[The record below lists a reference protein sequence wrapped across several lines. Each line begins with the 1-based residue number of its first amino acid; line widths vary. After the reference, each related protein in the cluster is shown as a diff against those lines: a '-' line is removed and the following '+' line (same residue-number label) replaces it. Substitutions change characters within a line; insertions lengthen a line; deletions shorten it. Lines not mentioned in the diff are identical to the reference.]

1 MENATTA
8 ELSEIVQALPEDQQ
22 LLLLK
27 ALRVLEEEK
36 RVEEARPTRPSACET
51 LKVQKVNSAVHSGG
65 SHLCF
70 TLRDRPAIV
79 ESTENISYHGHI
91 KAEAPACYVS
101 FPGKYAA
108 GWDAL
113 IKEQH
118 DLSVACVFLCTP
130 EDGLGQHSPSGDGRC
145 YCHQIYGERDYKT
158 FGYLRILPANCSEEE
173 ETRQRTKARATGMV
187 VLREGA
193 NREERE
199 AAELEAHRAWEQSGR
214 TASWGCQW
222 FHVWKEKVLAAV
234 ALKQRLK
241 VVFFPGQVGEGREA
255 FDDLPFA
262 DLWNGVGCGG
272 SQKCEIAYLD
282 LMKKGPEGHAWDYDL
297 VDVGHFLKTEFQVG
311 AKVDAL
317 DGKEWCRGTLVT
329 VPSAIPKDPKETT
342 WTVRKPS
349 GKTFAT
355 NRVRHADL
363 IRRML
368 TELGEEEFL
377 QLVKATIPEG
387 SQVVKGE
394 EIVLAHG
401 TPCFAVRLRMQHI
414 ALRQQM
420 RNSVLS
426 NEFEIKINRALLEKQ
441 QGQWQLQV
449 DKTLFCEMFEEDLHR
464 SELTE
469 HQQERL
475 DAIHSALSSRGAVHL
490 SAVAGAGKT
499 FVALRLVLD
508 ELRTKKGQV
517 LFVAPSLGLGFHFV
531 RWLMQSAEDIQLDVL
546 KRIVLMH
553 HPYDSLLSLEVHG
566 SRLKALPVAT
576 PAQLEFALLVI
587 DEAHEIFRPGVNRE
601 FLDKIPTH
609 QRVLLSSRSQASSAG
624 LNIPQVPEVKLTQ
637 VVRSSK
643 RIVAGAAAFQSSFDK
658 KDVTSLGPPGPPL
671 KTFLFEVSGAE
682 DLPEYVGYSI
692 AALWHLMCSYAGL
705 SFHNRLAFL
714 VPDLEF
720 LEKFQPALQEKL
732 TSLFG
737 HRHFQLTSCEE
748 SFSMLPGCPGGPGAP
763 EGPET
768 GETGEVVILDTV
780 ENAKGLEHLFV
791 ICVALDAKVRDWQ
804 TNLVTRSL
812 IYQGITRAQ
821 LHALV
826 VNRLLRE
833 GWLEF
838 LGVVRFKEE
847 TFEKPAALAET
858 TNAAAAWVVEQRE
871 EFRRTS
877 KDSKLDDFG
886 FPFSDDSP
894 KTLAEEE
901 HRSSPPRTARTVKSG
916 GDTPGGMQAR
926 DSSVW
931 DTENNEIHRP
941 IQQLRFNPLDLAQG
955 EAYMAVNCME
965 ELLAAPKNSVRE
977 IKLGSDLRGEVWDP
991 ELPGHGDARVKA
1003 IAEALKVQR
1012 GVSTLRLTKSKIG
1025 PEGMEVLITR
1035 VLMVKSIKE
1044 LDLTDSSLEVAGIQ
1058 ALAEDLRLND
1068 CMKTLTLTNNN
1079 LGDQGAEALAE
1090 GLEVNRNLKD
1100 LFLNQCGIGFPG
1112 AEAIL
1117 RACAVHPRLAA
1128 VNLQQNYLKGEGQ
1141 KALHQLVQEVV
1152 KEKKHRGIRFVVHR

>member
-8 ELSEIVQALPEDQQ
+8 EVSEIVQALTGDQQ

-27 ALRVLEEEK
+27 ALHVEEE
-36 RVEEARPTRPSACET
+36 RRAEETRLSAS
-51 LKVQKVNSAVHSGG
+51 LKVKKVNSASEASSHK
-65 SHLCF
+65 SHLYF

-79 ESTENISYHGHI
+79 ENTENISYHGHI

-130 EDGLGQHSPSGDGRC
+130 EDGLGQHSSSPDGRC

-158 FGYLRILPANCSEEE
+158 FGYLRILPANCSVEEE
-173 ETRQRTKARATGMV
+173 NRQRTKALATRMV

-193 NREERE
+193 SKEDRE
-199 AAELEAHRAWEQSGR
+199 AAEMEAQRAWEESGR

-222 FHVWKEKVLAAV
+222 FHVWKEKVSAAV

-241 VVFFPGQVGEGREA
+241 VVFFPGQAGDGREA
-255 FDDLPFA
+255 FHDLPHA

-282 LMKKGPEGHAWDYDL
+282 LMKKDHGNAWDYDQ
-297 VDVGHFLKTEFQVG
+297 VDVGHFLKSEFQVG

-342 WTVRKPS
+342 WTVRNARN

-363 IRRML
+363 IRKML
-368 TELGEEEFL
+368 TDLGEEEFMK
-377 QLVKATIPEG
+377 LVKGMLPEG
-387 SQVVKGE
+387 SEVVKGE
-394 EIVLAHG
+394 EYVLPHG
-401 TPCFAVRLRMQHI
+401 TPCFAVRLRMKHI

-420 RNSVLS
+420 RNLVLS

-449 DKTLFCEMFEEDLHR
+449 DKSFFCEIFEEDLHR

-469 HQQERL
+469 HQQEKLR
-475 DAIHSALSSRGAVHL
+475 AIHSALSTGAVHL

-499 FVALRLVLD
+499 FVALHLVLD

-546 KRIVLMH
+546 KRMVLMH
-553 HPYDSLLSLEVHG
+553 YPYDSFLSLEVEG
-566 SRLKALPVAT
+566 NRLKALPVAAA
-576 PAQLEFALLVI
+576 AQLEFSLLVI

-601 FLDKIPTH
+601 FLEKIPTH
-609 QRVLLSSRSQASSAG
+609 QRVLLSSRSQASSGG
-624 LNIPQVPEVKLTQ
+624 LNFPQVPEVKLTQ

-643 RIVAGAAAFQSSFDK
+643 RIVAGAAAFQGSFDK

-671 KTFLFEVSGAE
+671 KTFLFESGAE
-682 DLPEYVGYSI
+682 DLPEYVFYSI
-692 AALWHLMCSYAGL
+692 AALGHLMCNYSGL

-714 VPDLEF
+714 VPDLDF
-720 LEKFQPALQEKL
+720 LEKFQPALKEKL
-732 TSLFG
+732 TTDFG
-737 HRHFQLTSCEE
+737 QRHFQLTSCED
-748 SFSMLPGCPGGPGAP
+748 SFSILSGTS
-763 EGPET
+763 EGSE
-768 GETGEVVILDTV
+768 GSEVLILDTV
-780 ENAKGLEHLFV
+780 EHAKGLEHLFV

-804 TNLVTRSL
+804 TNLIARSL

-847 TFEKPAALAET
+847 AFEEPAALAET
-858 TNAAAAWVVEQRE
+858 TNAAAAWAVEQRE
-871 EFRRTS
+871 EFRRGS
-877 KDSKLDDFG
+877 KDSKVDDFG
-886 FPFSDDSP
+886 FPLSDDSP

-901 HRSSPPRTARTVKSG
+901 LRSPPRTARTAKKPTG
-916 GDTPGGMQAR
+916 GDTPSGMQAR

-931 DTENNEIHRP
+931 DTENNEIHSP

-977 IKLGSDLRGEVWDP
+977 INLGSDLRGEVWDP
-991 ELPGHGDARVKA
+991 KLPGHGDARVKA

-1012 GVSTLRLTKSKIG
+1012 GVYTLRLTKSKIG
-1025 PEGMEVLITR
+1025 LEGMQVLTTR
-1035 VLMVKSIKE
+1035 VLTVKTIKE
-1044 LDLTDSSLEVAGIQ
+1044 LDLTESSLGADEAE
-1058 ALAEDLRLND
+1058 ALAEELKVND
-1068 CMKTLTLTNNN
+1068 RIKTLTLTNNN

-1090 GLEVNRNLKD
+1090 ALFLNRNLKD
-1100 LFLNQCGIGFPG
+1100 LFLNHCEIGFPG
-1112 AEAIL
+1112 AEAIV
-1117 RACAVHPRLAA
+1117 RACAAHPRLTG
-1128 VNLQQNYLKGEGQ
+1128 VNLQQNHLKGEGQ
-1141 KALHQLVQEVV
+1141 KAFHQLVLEVV
-1152 KEKKHRGIRFVVHR
+1152 KEKKQGGIRFIVHR

>member
-1 MENATTA
+1 MIVPWAGLTINPQ
-8 ELSEIVQALPEDQQ
+8 LSQWRDRSWAFSR
-22 LLLLK
+22 
-27 ALRVLEEEK
+27 A
-36 RVEEARPTRPSACET
+36 
-51 LKVQKVNSAVHSGG
+51 KVKKVNSVEGHGN
-65 SHLCF
+65 HLYF

-79 ESTENISYHGHI
+79 ENTENISYHGHI
-91 KAEAPACYVS
+91 KANARACYVS

-118 DLSVACVFLCTP
+118 DHSVACVFLCTP
-130 EDGLGQHSPSGDGRC
+130 DDGLGQHSPSPGADGC

-158 FGYLRILPANCSEEE
+158 FGYLRILPANCSVEEE
-173 ETRQRTKARATGMV
+173 NRQRSKALATRMV

-193 NREERE
+193 SKEDRE
-199 AAELEAHRAWEQSGR
+199 AAEMEAKTAWEESGR
-214 TASWGCQW
+214 TASWGCKW
-222 FHVWKEKVLAAV
+222 FTVWKERVSAAV

-255 FDDLPFA
+255 FDDLPHA

-282 LMKKGPEGHAWDYDL
+282 LMKKGPDGDAWDYDL
-297 VDVGHFLKTEFQVG
+297 VDVGHFLKSEFQVG

-317 DGKEWCRGTLVT
+317 DGKEWCRGTLLS
-329 VPSAIPKDPKETT
+329 VPLAIPKDPKETT
-342 WTVRKPS
+342 WTVRKQQS

-355 NRVRHADL
+355 NRFKKLVEDL
-363 IRRML
+363 L
-368 TELGEEEFL
+368 
-377 QLVKATIPEG
+377 PEG
-387 SQVVKGE
+387 LEVVKGE
-394 EIVLAHG
+394 EYVLPHG
-401 TPCFAVRLRMQHI
+401 TPSFAVRLRMKHI

-420 RNSVLS
+420 RNLVLS

-441 QGQWQLQV
+441 RGHWGHYQLHV
-449 DKTLFCEMFEEDLHR
+449 DKTRFCEIFEEDLHH

-475 DAIHSALSSRGAVHL
+475 HAIHDALSHGAVHL

-508 ELRTKKGQV
+508 ELRKKKGRV

-531 RWLMQSAEDIQLDVL
+531 RWLMQSAEEMQLDVL
-546 KRIVLMH
+546 KRMVLMQ
-553 HPYDSLLSLEVHG
+553 HPYDSFLSLEVEG
-566 SRLKALPVAT
+566 NRLKALPVAT
-576 PAQLEFALLVI
+576 SEAQLDFLLLVI
-587 DEAHEIFRPGVNRE
+587 DEAHEIFRPGVNRD
-601 FLDKIPTH
+601 FLEKIPAH
-609 QRVLLSSRSQASSAG
+609 QRLLLSSRSQASSGG
-624 LNIPQVPEVKLTQ
+624 LSIPQVPEVKLTQ

-643 RIVAGAAAFQSSFDK
+643 RIVAGAAAFQGSFDK

-682 DLPEYVGYSI
+682 DLPEYVSHSI

-714 VPDLEF
+714 VPDLNF
-720 LEKFQPALQEKL
+720 LEKFQPALQERL
-732 TSLFG
+732 TTHFG
-737 HRHFQLTSCEE
+737 QRHFQLTSCEDSLSILDHRRSSASPEE
-748 SFSMLPGCPGGPGAP
+748 SEIL
-763 EGPET
+763 
-768 GETGEVVILDTV
+768 ILDTV

-791 ICVALDAKVRDWQ
+791 ICVALDAKVRDWK

-847 TFEKPAALAET
+847 AFEEPAALAET
-858 TNAAAAWVVEQRE
+858 TNAAATWVQQRE
-871 EFRRTS
+871 EFRGRNS
-877 KDSKLDDFG
+877 KVDDFG
-886 FPFSDDSP
+886 FPLSDDSP
-894 KTLAEEE
+894 TKILAEERE
-901 HRSSPPRTARTVKSG
+901 RKRRAEQEELAEEFLRSPRTSRSSKTTG
-916 GDTPGGMQAR
+916 GDTPGMKAR

-931 DTENNEIHRP
+931 DTESNEILSP
-941 IQQLRFNPLDLAQG
+941 IHQLRFNPLDLAQG

-977 IKLGSDLRGEVWDP
+977 INLGIDLRGEAWDP
-991 ELPGHGDARVKA
+991 SLPRGDSRVKA

-1012 GVSTLRLTKSKIG
+1012 GVYRLHLTKSKIG
-1025 PEGMEVLITR
+1025 PEGMEVLMDR
-1035 VLMVKSIKE
+1035 VLTVKSIKE
-1044 LDLTDSSLEVAGIQ
+1044 LNLTESSLEADEVK
-1058 ALAEDLRLND
+1058 ALAEELKVND
-1068 CMKTLTLTNNN
+1068 RIKTLILTSNS
-1079 LGDQGAEALAE
+1079 LGDQGAEALAD
-1090 GLEVNRNLKD
+1090 GLAVNRSLKD
-1100 LFLNQCGIGFPG
+1100 LSLNQCDIGFPG
-1112 AEAIL
+1112 AEAIIRAWRGPKGLPPVGSGGREREKTPGSSL
-1117 RACAVHPRLAA
+1117 RRPSRPPLRPWFLLANS
-1128 VNLQQNYLKGEGQ
+1128 V
-1141 KALHQLVQEVV
+1141 
-1152 KEKKHRGIRFVVHR
+1152 